1 MNDLKKILSN
11 INNGVIDKIY
21 FLKGEDQ
28 FLQNFFIDKLF
39 LNIFSDTQG
48 FKKFFTTIEF
58 SGKEIIDSIL
68 SVDLFVSRKLFIVKD
83 PQKIKGKPLDELLK
97 YCNNPLDNHFL
108 VLINDNFAD
117 SDSFSKK
124 MPKNIL
130 KLNVSTPLR
139 GELLKWAKFFIK
151 ENGKTISTELLNEI
165 VENCGD
171 SLYNVKNEID
181 KICLLNND
189 KEIIKD
195 YINSETSFLRGRK
208 RWELFNSIGVRD
220 LEKSIK
226 LAKSIINSSENMVSM
241 IFPLMTFFQEI
252 LYFKMND
259 GTFIKPNGYIPL
271 SRSIQ
276 NNLGNFSRN
285 YRKDEIELAVRKLK
299 EIEIKQ
305 KTSNIDDETE
315 FISFLYNA
323 IG

>member
-1 MNDLKKILSN
+1 MNDLKKTLSK

-21 FLKGEDQ
+21 FLKGEDL
-28 FLQNFFIDKLF
+28 FLQKFFIDRLF
-39 LNIFSDTQG
+39 LNIFSDSQG
-48 FKKFFTTIEF
+48 LKRFFTTDEF

-68 SVDLFVSRKLFIVKD
+68 SSDLFVTKKLFIIKD

-108 VLINDNFAD
+108 VLINDNFTD

-130 KLNVSTPLR
+130 KLNVSTPFH
-139 GELLKWAKFFIK
+139 GELLKWAKFFTK
-151 ENGKTISTELLNEI
+151 ENGKTISTGLLNEI

-189 KEIIKD
+189 EEIKKD

-208 RWELFNSIGVRD
+208 RWELMNSIGIRD
-220 LEKSIK
+220 LEKSVK
-226 LAKSIINSSENMVSM
+226 LAKSIINNSESMVSM
-241 IFPLMTFFQEI
+241 IFPLLSFFQEI
-252 LYFKMND
+252 LFLKMND
-259 GTFIKPNGYIPL
+259 GTFIKPNSYIPL
-271 SRSIQ
+271 SPSIK
-276 NNLGNFSRN
+276 NKLGDFSKN
-285 YRKDEIELAVRKLK
+285 YRKDEIELAIRKLK